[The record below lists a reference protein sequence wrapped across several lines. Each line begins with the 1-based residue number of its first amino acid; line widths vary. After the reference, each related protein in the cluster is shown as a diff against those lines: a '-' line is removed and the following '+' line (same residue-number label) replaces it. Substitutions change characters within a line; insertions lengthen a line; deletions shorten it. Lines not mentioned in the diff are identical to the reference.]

1 MPVKTSE
8 AMTAEK
14 LLDWSE
20 LEMGDMIQFDLPERL
35 RQAHN
40 WAIYVG
46 DKK

>member
-8 AMTAEK
+8 AMTAEE

-20 LEMGDMIQFDLPERL
+20 LEVGDMIQFNLPERP
-35 RQAHN
+35 RQTYH